1 MSLPWTDDRVE
12 TLKKLWLNG
21 YSASQIASELGG
33 ISRNAVIGKVHR
45 LKLVGRAKAPSQAS
59 AKPRKAPPQRV
70 RPVQRPMVRGATALA
85 LQPRLEA
92 EPEIVTL
99 PEEVV
104 IPFSQRVTI
113 MELRDNLCRWPM
125 GDPQHDDFR
134 YCGSRKTEA
143 AVGSYCEY
151 HAARAFQT
159 SFDRRR

>member
-59 AKPRKAPPQRV
+59 VKPRKATAPRT
-70 RPVQRPMVRGATALA
+70 RPVQRPMVRGANALA

-151 HAARAFQT
+151 HAARAFQ
-159 SFDRRR
+159 SNVDRRR